1 MTIVRR
7 VARPLLAAPLIQSGV
22 EVARHPGP
30 PAEAARPVLKQVSGP
45 LRLPEDPVM
54 VVRAAGVVTAV
65 AGSLLAAGRLPRL
78 SALAIVATAPV
89 VQPVE
94 PFWKEK
100 DPQLRRDKQ
109 STFVKTLGLIG
120 GALLATV
127 DTEGKPSVAYRGRKA
142 RKAAAVAIH
151 DAREEATESV
161 ASARQSGRKA
171 AKSAKKSARQ
181 FQKDAQL
188 AAREAAREA
197 GRTSRRAQRKAGK
210 VAGKQAARAQKAA
223 YKAGH
228 ALPV

>member
-22 EVARHPGP
+22 DVARHPGP
-30 PAEAARPVLKQVSGP
+30 HAEAAKPVLNQVAGP
-45 LRLPEDPVM
+45 LRLPNDPVM
-54 VVRAAGVVTAV
+54 VVRAAGAVTAV
-65 AGSLLAAGRLPRL
+65 AGSLLAVGRLPRL

-100 DPQLRRDKQ
+100 DPALRREKQ
-109 STFVKTLGLIG
+109 ATFVKTLGLIG

-142 RKAAAVAIH
+142 RKAAASALH
-151 DAREEATESV
+151 DVRDEAAESV
-161 ASARQSGRKA
+161 TSVKVSGRKA
-171 AKSAKKSARQ
+171 ARNAQKAAKQAA
-181 FQKDAQL
+181 KDA
-188 AAREAAREA
+188 
-197 GRTSRRAQRKAGK
+197 GKTSRRARRKAEK
-210 VAGKQAARAQKAA
+210 VALQQSLKAQVQAQKAQARAQKAA
-223 YKAGH
+223 RKGRS

>member
-30 PAEAARPVLKQVSGP
+30 PAEAAKPVLSQVSGP
-45 LRLPEDPVM
+45 LRLPNDPVM
-54 VVRAAGVVTAV
+54 VVRSAGAITAV
-65 AGSLLAAGRLPRL
+65 AGSLLALGRLPRL

-109 STFVKTLGLIG
+109 ATFVKTLGLIG

-142 RKAAAVAIH
+142 RKAAALAISH
-151 DAREEATESV
+151 TREEAAESV
-161 ASARQSGRKA
+161 ASAQ
-171 AKSAKKSARQ
+171 KSAKQFRKDAEKAARQ
-181 FQKDAQL
+181 AAKDAGKST
-188 AAREAAREA
+188 RR
-197 GRTSRRAQRKAGK
+197 SRRKAGK
-210 VAGKQAARAQKAA
+210 VAAKQAAKAHKAA
-223 YKAGH
+223 IKGRQ

>member
-30 PAEAARPVLKQVSGP
+30 RAEAAKPVLNQVAGP
-45 LRLPEDPVM
+45 LRLPNDPVM
-54 VVRAAGVVTAV
+54 VVRAAGAVTAA
-65 AGSLLAAGRLPRL
+65 AGSLLAIGRLPRL

-100 DPQLRRDKQ
+100 DPALRREKQ
-109 STFVKTLGLIG
+109 ATFVKTLGLIG

-142 RKAAAVAIH
+142 RKAAASALH
-151 DAREEATESV
+151 DVRDEAAESV
-161 ASARQSGRKA
+161 TTVRESGRQAAKNAQKA
-171 AKSAKKSARQ
+171 AQQAA
-181 FQKDAQL
+181 KDA
-188 AAREAAREA
+188 
-197 GRTSRRAQRKAGK
+197 GKTSRRARRKAGK
-210 VAGKQAARAQKAA
+210 VAFKQSVKAQVQAQKAQAKAQKAA
-223 YKAGH
+223 RKGRS

>member
-22 EVARHPGP
+22 DVARHPGP
-30 PAEAARPVLKQVSGP
+30 HAEAAKPVLNQVSGP
-45 LRLPEDPVM
+45 LRLPNDPVM
-54 VVRAAGVVTAV
+54 VVRSAGAVTAV
-65 AGSLLAAGRLPRL
+65 AGSLLALGRLPRL

-100 DPQLRRDKQ
+100 DPELRRQKQ
-109 STFVKTLGLIG
+109 ATFVKTLGLIG

-142 RKAAAVAIH
+142 RKAATLALH
-151 DAREEATESV
+151 EAREDAAESV
-161 ASARQSGRKA
+161 TAVKVSGRKA
-171 AKSAKKSARQ
+171 AKQARRSAKQ
-181 FQKDAQL
+181 
-188 AAREAAREA
+188 AAKEA
-197 GRTSRRAQRKAGK
+197 GKTSRRSRRKAEK
-210 VAGKQAARAQKAA
+210 IAAQQAARAQKAA
-223 YKAGH
+223 RKGRA

>member
-30 PAEAARPVLKQVSGP
+30 HAEAARPVLDQVSGP
-45 LRLPEDPVM
+45 LQLPSDPIM
-54 VVRAAGVVTAV
+54 VVRSAGVVTAA
-65 AGSLLAAGRLPRL
+65 AGSLLAFGKLPRL

-100 DPQLRRDKQ
+100 DPALRREKQ
-109 STFVKTLGLIG
+109 ATFVKTLGLIG

-127 DTEGKPSVAYRGRKA
+127 DTEGRPSVAYRGRKA
-142 RKAAAVAIH
+142 RRAAAAALH
-151 DAREEATESV
+151 DAREDAAESV
-161 ASARQSGRKA
+161 NHAKLSGRKA
-171 AKSAKKSARQ
+171 AKQAKKATRQAVEDARQ
-181 FQKDAQL
+181 
-188 AAREAAREA
+188 AARDAAKEA
-197 GRTSRRAQRKAGK
+197 GRTSRRSRRKAEKLAVKQTLRAHKAARKAG
-210 VAGKQAARAQKAA
+210 R
-223 YKAGH
+223 

>member
-22 EVARHPGP
+22 DVARHPGP
-30 PAEAARPVLKQVSGP
+30 HAEAAKPVLNQVAGP
-45 LRLPEDPVM
+45 LRLPNDPVM
-54 VVRAAGVVTAV
+54 VVRAAGAVTAV
-65 AGSLLAAGRLPRL
+65 AGSLLAVGRLPRL

-100 DPQLRRDKQ
+100 DPALRREKQ
-109 STFVKTLGLIG
+109 ATFVKTLGLIG

-142 RKAAAVAIH
+142 RKAAAVALH
-151 DAREEATESV
+151 DVRDEAAESV
-161 ASARQSGRKA
+161 TSVKVSGRKA
-171 AKSAKKSARQ
+171 ARNAQKAAKQAA
-181 FQKDAQL
+181 KDA
-188 AAREAAREA
+188 
-197 GRTSRRAQRKAGK
+197 GKTSRRARRKAEK
-210 VAGKQAARAQKAA
+210 VALQQSLKAQVQAQKAQARAQKAA
-223 YKAGH
+223 RKGRS

>member
-30 PAEAARPVLKQVSGP
+30 HAEAAKPVLKQVSGP
-45 LRLPEDPVM
+45 LRLPNDPVM
-54 VVRAAGVVTAV
+54 VVRAAGAVTAV
-65 AGSLLAAGRLPRL
+65 AGGLLAAGRLPRL

-100 DPQLRRDKQ
+100 DPELRRTKQ
-109 STFVKTLGLIG
+109 ATFVKTLGLIG

-142 RKAAAVAIH
+142 RKAAAAAIH
-151 DAREEATESV
+151 DAREEASESV
-161 ASARQSGRKA
+161 TNARVSSQKA
-171 AKSAKKSARQ
+171 AQSAKKSAKQ
-181 FQKDAQL
+181 FRKDAEK
-188 AAREAAREA
+188 AARQAAADA
-197 GRTSRRAQRKAGK
+197 GKSTRRSRRKAGK
-210 VAGKQAARAQKAA
+210 VASKQAAKAHKAA
-223 YKAGH
+223 RKAGQSLH
-228 ALPV
+228 I